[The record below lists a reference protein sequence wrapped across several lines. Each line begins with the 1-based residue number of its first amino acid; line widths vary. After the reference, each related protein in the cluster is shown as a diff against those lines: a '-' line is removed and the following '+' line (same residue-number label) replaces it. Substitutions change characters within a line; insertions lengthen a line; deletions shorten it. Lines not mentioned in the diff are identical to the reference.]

1 MKTIVSF
8 FGDRSALFTALNAR
22 AADYARSLDLEYRW
36 IPQLPFS
43 EEEVVRELQNADAG
57 IIDVEPYGEPIFSRV
72 KDRTKLL
79 VRFGVG
85 YDKVDLK
92 AASAAG
98 IAVART
104 AGANTNA
111 VAEMAL
117 TLLLSC
123 NRRVKLAQTRTESGV
138 WVKDVGHELIGAT
151 LGILGYGGI
160 GRKLRQLVS
169 GFGCR
174 VLVCDHRLMAEEA
187 EAERVER
194 VSIEELFSR
203 SDAVSVHIP
212 SRPEND
218 RLIGAR
224 LLGLMKPTAVLVN
237 TARGS
242 VLDEEA
248 LYDALKSGRLAGA
261 GLDVFAHE
269 PLPVDSPLLTLP
281 NCLLTPHVASQTE
294 ESLWN
299 IYAMALEIAADFFAG
314 KGSPHIL
321 NPDYA
326 AGR

>member
-8 FGDRSALFTALNAR
+8 FGDRSALFTELNRR
-22 AADYARSLDLEYRW
+22 AGEYASGLGMEYRW
-36 IPQLPFS
+36 VPQLPFS
-43 EEEVVRELQNADAG
+43 EEEVVGELQRADAG
-57 IIDVEPYGEPIFSRV
+57 IIDVEPYGEPIFSRI

-85 YDKVDLK
+85 YDKVDLS
-92 AASAAG
+92 AASRAG

-104 AGANTNA
+104 TGANTNA

-117 TLLLSC
+117 TLLLSAG
-123 NRRVKLAQTRTESGV
+123 RRMKLAQTRTVSGD
-138 WVKDVGHELIGAT
+138 WVKDVGHELIGGT

-174 VLVCDHRLMAEEA
+174 VLVCDHRLTAEEA
-187 EAERVER
+187 EAEQVER

-203 SDAVSVHIP
+203 SDAVSIHIP
-212 SRPEND
+212 SRPENEKLVD
-218 RLIGAR
+218 AR

-242 VLDEEA
+242 VLDEDA
-248 LYDALKSGRLAGA
+248 LYETLKAGKIAGA
-261 GLDVFAHE
+261 GLDVYATE
-269 PLPVDSPLLTLP
+269 PLPADSPLLTLE
-281 NCLLTPHVASQTE
+281 NCVLTPHVASQTV

-299 IYAMALEIAADFFAG
+299 IYSMALDIAADFFAG

-321 NPDYA
+321 NPDF
-326 AGR
+326 RR

>member
-1 MKTIVSF
+1 MKKIVSF
-8 FGDRSALFTALNAR
+8 FGDRSELFARLNRR
-22 AADYARSLDLEYRW
+22 AEDYARSLDLEYRW
-36 IPQLPFS
+36 VPQLPFS
-43 EEEVVRELQNADAG
+43 EAEVIRELQNADAG
-57 IIDVEPYGEPIFSRV
+57 IIDVEPYGEPIFSQI
-72 KDRTKLL
+72 KDRTRLL

-85 YDKVDLK
+85 YDKVDLA
-92 AASAAG
+92 AASRAG

-117 TLLLSC
+117 TLLLSAG
-123 NRRVKLAQTRTESGV
+123 RRMKLAQTRTESGV

-160 GRKLRQLVS
+160 GRRLRQLVS

-174 VLVCDHRLMAEEA
+174 VLVCDHRLTAEEA
-187 EAERVER
+187 EAEQVER
-194 VSIEELFSR
+194 VSMEELFTR
-203 SDAVSVHIP
+203 SDAVSIHIP

-218 RLIGAR
+218 KLVSAA

-242 VLDEEA
+242 VLDEDA
-248 LYDALKSGRLAGA
+248 LYAALKKGKLAGA
-261 GLDVFAHE
+261 GLDVFASE
-269 PLPVDSPLLTLP
+269 PLPVTSPLLTLP
-281 NCLLTPHVASQTE
+281 NCVLTPHVASQTE

-299 IYAMALEIAADFFAG
+299 IYSMALDIAADFFAG

-321 NPDYA
+321 NPEYA
-326 AGR
+326 GK

>member
-1 MKTIVSF
+1 MKKIVSF
-8 FGDRSALFTALNAR
+8 FGDRSELFAQLNRR
-22 AADYARSLDLEYRW
+22 AEDYARSLDLEYRW
-36 IPQLPFS
+36 VPQLPFS
-43 EEEVVRELQNADAG
+43 EAEVIRELQNADAG
-57 IIDVEPYGEPIFSRV
+57 IIDVEPYGEPIFSQI
-72 KDRTKLL
+72 KDRTRLL

-85 YDKVDLK
+85 YDKVDLA
-92 AASAAG
+92 AASRAG

-117 TLLLSC
+117 TLLLSAG
-123 NRRVKLAQTRTESGV
+123 RRMKLAQTRTESGV

-160 GRKLRQLVS
+160 GRRLRQLVS

-174 VLVCDHRLMAEEA
+174 VLVCDHRLTAEEA
-187 EAERVER
+187 EAEQVER
-194 VSIEELFSR
+194 VSMEELFTR
-203 SDAVSVHIP
+203 SDAVSIHIP
-212 SRPEND
+212 SRPENEK
-218 RLIGAR
+218 LVGAA

-248 LYDALKSGRLAGA
+248 LYEALKGGKLAGA
-261 GLDVFAHE
+261 GLDVFARE
-269 PLPVDSPLLTLP
+269 PLPTTSPLLTLP
-281 NCLLTPHVASQTE
+281 NCVLTPHVASQTV

-299 IYAMALEIAADFFAG
+299 IYSMALDIAADFFAG

>member
-1 MKTIVSF
+1 MKKIVSF
-8 FGDRSALFTALNAR
+8 FGDRSELFTDLNRR
-22 AADYARSLDLEYRW
+22 AEDYARGLDLEYKW
-36 IPQLPFS
+36 VPQLPFS

-57 IIDVEPYGEPIFSRV
+57 IIDVEPYGEPIFRRI
-72 KDRTKLL
+72 KDRTRLL

-92 AASAAG
+92 AATEAG

-104 AGANTNA
+104 TGANTAA

-123 NRRVKLAQTRTESGV
+123 NRRMKIAQTRTVSGV
-138 WVKDVGHELIGAT
+138 WVKDVGHELMGAT

-160 GRKLRQLVS
+160 GRRLRQLVS

-174 VLVCDHRLMAEEA
+174 VLVCDHRLTAEEA
-187 EAERVER
+187 KAEKVER

-203 SDAVSVHIP
+203 ADAVSIHIP

-218 RLIGAR
+218 KLVDAR

-242 VLDEEA
+242 VLDEDA
-248 LYDALKSGRLAGA
+248 LYEVLKAGRIAGA
-261 GLDVFAHE
+261 GLDVYATE
-269 PLPVDSPLLTLP
+269 PLPANSPLLTLD
-281 NCLLTPHVASQTE
+281 NCVLTPHVASQTV

-299 IYAMALEIAADFFAG
+299 IYSMALDIAADFFAG
-314 KGSPHIL
+314 KGSSHIL
-321 NPDYA
+321 NPDC
-326 AGR
+326 RR

>member
-1 MKTIVSF
+1 MKKIVSF
-8 FGDRSALFTALNAR
+8 FGDRSELFTDLNRR
-22 AADYARSLDLEYRW
+22 AEDYARRLDLEYKW
-36 IPQLPFS
+36 VPQLPFS
-43 EEEVVRELQNADAG
+43 QEEVVRELRDADAG
-57 IIDVEPYGEPIFSRV
+57 IIDVEPYGEPIFRQI
-72 KDRTKLL
+72 KDRTRLL

-104 AGANTNA
+104 TGANTAA

-123 NRRVKLAQTRTESGV
+123 NRRMKIAQTRTASGV

-174 VLVCDHRLMAEEA
+174 VLVCDHRLTPEEA
-187 EAERVER
+187 EAEKVER

-203 SDAVSVHIP
+203 SDAVSIHIP

-218 RLIGAR
+218 KLVGAR

-242 VLDEEA
+242 VLDEDALYEA
-248 LYDALKSGRLAGA
+248 LKAGKLAGA
-261 GLDVFAHE
+261 GLDVYAAE
-269 PLPVDSPLLTLP
+269 PLSADSPLLTLE
-281 NCLLTPHVASQTE
+281 NCVLTPHVASQTV

-299 IYAMALEIAADFFAG
+299 IYSMALEIAADFFAG
-314 KGSPHIL
+314 RGSPHIL
-321 NPDYA
+321 NPDY
-326 AGR
+326 RR

>member
-1 MKTIVSF
+1 MKKIVSF
-8 FGDRSALFTALNAR
+8 FGDRSELFARLNRR
-22 AADYARSLDLEYRW
+22 AEDYARSLDLEYRW
-36 IPQLPFS
+36 VPQLPFS
-43 EEEVVRELQNADAG
+43 EAEVIRELQNADAG
-57 IIDVEPYGEPIFSRV
+57 IIDVEPYGEPIFSQI
-72 KDRTKLL
+72 KDRTRLL

-85 YDKVDLK
+85 YDKVDLA
-92 AASAAG
+92 AASRAG

-117 TLLLSC
+117 TLLLSAG
-123 NRRVKLAQTRTESGV
+123 RRMKLAQTRTESGV

-160 GRKLRQLVS
+160 GRRLRQLVS

-174 VLVCDHRLMAEEA
+174 VLVCDHRLTAEEA
-187 EAERVER
+187 EAEQVER
-194 VSIEELFSR
+194 VSMEELFTR
-203 SDAVSVHIP
+203 SDAVSIHIP
-212 SRPEND
+212 SRPENEK
-218 RLIGAR
+218 LVGAA

-248 LYDALKSGRLAGA
+248 LYEALKGGKLAGA
-261 GLDVFAHE
+261 GLDVFARE
-269 PLPVDSPLLTLP
+269 PLPTTSPLLTLP
-281 NCLLTPHVASQTE
+281 NCVLTPHVASQTV

-299 IYAMALEIAADFFAG
+299 IYSMALDIAADFFAG

>member
-1 MKTIVSF
+1 MKKIVSF
-8 FGDRSALFTALNAR
+8 FGDRSELFTELNRR
-22 AADYARSLDLEYRW
+22 AEAYARSLDLEYKW
-36 IPQLPFS
+36 VPQLPFS
-43 EEEVVRELQNADAG
+43 EEEVVAELRNADAG
-57 IIDVEPYGEPIFSRV
+57 IIDVEPYGEPIFSRI

-85 YDKVDLK
+85 YDKVDLA
-92 AASAAG
+92 AASRAG

-104 AGANTNA
+104 TGANTAA

-123 NRRVKLAQTRTESGV
+123 NRRMKIAQTRTVSGV
-138 WVKDVGHELIGAT
+138 WVKDVGHELVGAT

-174 VLVCDHRLMAEEA
+174 VLVCDHRLTPDEA
-187 EAERVER
+187 EAEQVER

-203 SDAVSVHIP
+203 ADAVSIHIP

-218 RLIGAR
+218 KLIGER

-242 VLDEEA
+242 VLDEDA
-248 LYDALKSGRLAGA
+248 LYAALKAGKLAGA
-261 GLDVFAHE
+261 GLDVFARE
-269 PLPVDSPLLTLP
+269 PLPADSPLLTLE
-281 NCLLTPHVASQTE
+281 NCVLTPHVASQTV

-299 IYAMALEIAADFFAG
+299 IYAMALEIAVDFFAG

-321 NPDYA
+321 NPDYLQ
-326 AGR
+326 GR

>member
-1 MKTIVSF
+1 MKKIVSF
-8 FGDRSALFTALNAR
+8 FGDRSELFARLNRR
-22 AADYARSLDLEYRW
+22 AEDYARSLDLEYRW
-36 IPQLPFS
+36 VPQLPFS
-43 EEEVVRELQNADAG
+43 EAEVIRELQNADAG
-57 IIDVEPYGEPIFSRV
+57 IIDVEPYGEPIFSQI
-72 KDRTKLL
+72 KDRTRLL

-85 YDKVDLK
+85 YDKVDLA
-92 AASAAG
+92 AASRAG

-117 TLLLSC
+117 TLLLSAG
-123 NRRVKLAQTRTESGV
+123 RRMKLAQTRTESGV

-160 GRKLRQLVS
+160 GRRLRQLVS

-174 VLVCDHRLMAEEA
+174 VLVCDHRLTAEEA
-187 EAERVER
+187 EAEQVER
-194 VSIEELFSR
+194 VSMEELFTR
-203 SDAVSVHIP
+203 SDAVSIHIP
-212 SRPEND
+212 SRPENEK
-218 RLIGAR
+218 LVGAA

-248 LYDALKSGRLAGA
+248 LYEALKGGKLAGA
-261 GLDVFAHE
+261 GLDVFARE
-269 PLPVDSPLLTLP
+269 PLPTTSPLLTLP
-281 NCLLTPHVASQTE
+281 NCVLTPHVASQTV

-299 IYAMALEIAADFFAG
+299 IYSMALDIAADFFAG
-314 KGSPHIL
+314 RGSPHIL